1 MNTMKKR
8 SIMIRVMA
16 VLSVVMMFTICFV
29 GGTFAK
35 YTTGDSGDD
44 SARVAKW
51 GVTVAGTADTFKE
64 TYSKNDNSFAN
75 CNSKLQ

>member
-16 VLSVVMMFTICFV
+16 VLSVVMMFTMCFV

-35 YTTGDSGDD
+35 YTSSG
-44 SARVAKW
+44 S
-51 GVTVAGTADTFKE
+51 GFDT
-64 TYSKNDNSFAN
+64 
-75 CNSKLQ
+75 